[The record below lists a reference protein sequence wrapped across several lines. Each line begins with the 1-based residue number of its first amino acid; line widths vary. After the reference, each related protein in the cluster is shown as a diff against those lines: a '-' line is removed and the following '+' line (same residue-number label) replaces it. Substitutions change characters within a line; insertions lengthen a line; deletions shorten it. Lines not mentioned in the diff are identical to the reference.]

1 MQKNEKPFIPPGLLA
16 LDLLGAV
23 LLGLGIVKHI
33 KGIDVIPMELR
44 FEDYGLTLIW
54 VGIALMAPATIHIV
68 RKVRE
73 LTQEKQ
79 L

>member
-16 LDLLGAV
+16 LDLLGTV
-23 LLGLGIVKHI
+23 LLGLGIVKYI

-54 VGIALMAPATIHIV
+54 VGIALMIPATIHIV
-68 RKVRE
+68 RKVRGV
-73 LTQEKQ
+73 TQEKQ
-79 L
+79 I